1 MGEAAAALVQRL
13 VPRSIATTSDSCPSA
28 APSKA
33 RRCSARHTRP
43 RRSRPA
49 PDPGAGP
56 LGVCVLRPRT
66 ASAPSRPPGPV
77 RFLTTDGF
85 RTHPAPWDRVLS
97 DHGRL
102 PGQFRP
108 VGRTFSD
115 HGRLPPPSR
124 PRGPY
129 VPDPGRLRLPSRQLG
144 TFSEPRSASAVSRP
158 LGHAVSDHGRLPHP
172 TRPWGHAVSDH
183 GRLPGLSG
191 RAGAA
196 PTRAAAP
203 TRGAQITDAAD
214 DVRPGAPPER
224 TRGSDANRLQTDR
237 PDNERPTRPLSGFG
251 WASAVRC
258 RYAEQLLSA
267 GPG

>member
-191 RAGAA
+191 RRARTFSVHGRKTHNLVDPRPA
-196 PTRAAAP
+196 PHRP
-203 TRGAQITDAAD
+203 GLPH
-214 DVRPGAPPER
+214 RPGAPRSLTLPTTYAPGHPRSER
-224 TRGSDANRLQTDR
+224 VGRTPTGFRRIGRTTKDP
-237 PDNERPTRPLSGFG
+237 PDP
-251 WASAVRC
+251 
-258 RYAEQLLSA
+258 
-267 GPG
+267 